1 MGVSVAFSDPQSET
15 AISPPTLTSTRLYPP
30 RLHANLVQRASL
42 IAQLSDDPERR
53 LTVITAPA
61 GYGKS
66 TLATQVVARLALP
79 TAWVR
84 LEATDDD
91 PQSFFEL
98 ILAALQLIDRDLA
111 SDTALLLSEGGEPR
125 AETIVQQLID
135 DLSTT
140 TRSFVL
146 VLDDYQVI
154 EAPEIHRAIDMLLEH
169 MPTTMRLVLISRTVP
184 PLRLARL
191 QASGEALVVTQSDL
205 QFTPEE
211 SLRYLHSLDLD
222 LTPSEVGLLHERTE
236 GWVIGLQLV
245 GSALRGRTREQTR
258 QFIQEFVG
266 SVELGDQYLWEEV
279 LERQPEEVRD
289 FLLRTAVL
297 DRFNASLCDA
307 VTETGT
313 SDELLRH
320 CERNN
325 LFILPLAG
333 QGAWY
338 RYHHLFADALRER
351 LSRSATES
359 DIDDLHRRAATWL
372 EANGHFED
380 AIRHAIAGRNWGPA
394 VNLLEEVCAELF
406 DRDQIATLRSWLQG
420 IPPQVLATSPR
431 LAFWLAWAQ
440 GRTGRWAEG
449 RSALRIA
456 EEAWAVAGDR
466 LGEGLVLLWHAVH
479 SFVAANNHKT
489 IELVQ
494 RALEA
499 LPASRPTERIFAL
512 MTQGVAHLYHGE
524 SVAAEAAFSEVR
536 TLIDTSGRS
545 WFRPFEMTYSA
556 SVLMQR
562 GRLLEASLLCRQ
574 VIQSVGDQPKE
585 VWAQTALY
593 VLGCIYLEWGLLDD
607 ARRALERADELGEV
621 MQELHVRG
629 LSRAALAR
637 VMWAQGEREAALDEI
652 ERAID
657 FANEL
662 GALQFVRTISAQQAR
677 FWLSSNRLALAERW
691 ADSCDLDPY
700 MPPEYERQVEHL
712 TYVRLL
718 LQQGRPELA
727 LAILQ
732 RIDQLAVASGRQGDR
747 VEILLLTALA
757 HKASDQSS
765 EAFTALH
772 EALAMGSL
780 GGYLRTFVAE
790 EERLTPLLRH
800 AAARISH
807 HDYVKSIMAEITR
820 AAVATPLGPSDM
832 PDALSEREIE
842 VLRLVAEGLPNRA
855 IGQHLFISE
864 KTVKTHLS
872 NIMGKLGV
880 GNRTQAVDQGR
891 YLGVL

>member
-111 SDTALLLSEGGEPR
+111 ADTALLLSEGGEPR

-146 VLDDYQVI
+146 VLDDYHLI
-154 EAPEIHRAIDMLLEH
+154 EALEIHQAVDLLLRRL
-169 MPTTMRLVLISRTVP
+169 PTAARLILISRTTP

-191 QASGEALVVTQSDL
+191 RTSGELLLVAQSDL
-205 QFTPEE
+205 QFTLEE
-211 SLRYLHSLDLD
+211 TLEYFHDSLDLD
-222 LTPSEVGLLHERTE
+222 LTPSEVAVIHERTE

-245 GSALRGRTREQTR
+245 GSALRGRTREQMR

-338 RYHHLFADALRER
+338 RYHHLFADALREQLGR
-351 LSRSATES
+351 TVSEEEITGFHQRASA
-359 DIDDLHRRAATWL
+359 WL
-372 EANGHFED
+372 EANGFFED
-380 AIRHAIAGRNWGPA
+380 AIRHATAGRQWDH
-394 VNLLEEVCAELF
+394 VIEMLEEVCGELF
-406 DRDQIATLRSWLQG
+406 ERDQIATLRNWLQG
-420 IPPQVLATSPR
+420 IPPQVLTTSPR

-440 GRTGRWAEG
+440 GRMGRWSEG
-449 RSALRIA
+449 SAALRIA
-456 EEAWAVAGDR
+456 EEAWAATGDR
-466 LGEGLVLLWHAVH
+466 TGEGLVLLWHAVH
-479 SFVAANNHKT
+479 SMVAANSYQA
-489 IELVQ
+489 IELAQ

-499 LPASRPTERIFAL
+499 LPLSRPTERIFAL
-512 MTQGVAHLYHGE
+512 MTQGVSHINHGE
-524 SVAAEAAFSEVR
+524 SVAAEVVFSQARV
-536 TLIDTSGRS
+536 LIDTSGRS
-545 WFRPFEMTYSA
+545 WLRPFEMTYSA
-556 SVLMQR
+556 AGLMQR

-574 VIQSVGDQPKE
+574 VIQAVGDRATDL
-585 VWAQTALY
+585 WCQTALH

-607 ARRALERADELGEV
+607 ARRTLERADELGEV
-621 MQELHVRG
+621 IQELHVRC
-629 LSRAALAR
+629 LVRAALAQ
-637 VMWAQGEREAALDEI
+637 VAWAQ
-652 ERAID
+652 
-657 FANEL
+657 
-662 GALQFVRTISAQQAR
+662 
-677 FWLSSNRLALAERW
+677 
-691 ADSCDLDPY
+691 
-700 MPPEYERQVEHL
+700 
-712 TYVRLL
+712 
-718 LQQGRPELA
+718 
-727 LAILQ
+727 
-732 RIDQLAVASGRQGDR
+732 
-747 VEILLLTALA
+747 
-757 HKASDQSS
+757 
-765 EAFTALH
+765 
-772 EALAMGSL
+772 
-780 GGYLRTFVAE
+780 
-790 EERLTPLLRH
+790 
-800 AAARISH
+800 
-807 HDYVKSIMAEITR
+807 
-820 AAVATPLGPSDM
+820 
-832 PDALSEREIE
+832 
-842 VLRLVAEGLPNRA
+842 
-855 IGQHLFISE
+855 
-864 KTVKTHLS
+864 
-872 NIMGKLGV
+872 
-880 GNRTQAVDQGR
+880 
-891 YLGVL
+891 